1 MSHEAVGLLAHLWRF
16 PVKSMLGEK
25 LDEALITPRG
35 LLGDRAYGLIETATG
50 KVVSAK
56 SVKAY
61 PDMFACRATYVVPP
75 RPGEPLPPVRVTFPD
90 GTSVTSDSD
99 TADAALSNFFKRD
112 VKLTPTAPDDFT
124 IDEYHPDIE
133 KDDLGP
139 AIEAKLGSALF
150 ARVGVPSPVPAG
162 AFFDAFP
169 LSILTTSTIERLN
182 SLRPQSA
189 FDERRFRMNVIVR
202 TNAAGFVE
210 NDWVGKAVAIGNDV
224 RLQITMPDPRCVM
237 TTLAQAEL
245 PRDIEVLRTLTQH
258 NRLPIAG
265 LGKSP
270 CAGVYAVVSAAGALR
285 KGDPVS
291 LHTNE

>member
-1 MSHEAVGLLAHLWRF
+1 MSNESVGVLAHLWRF

-25 LDEALITPRG
+25 LDEAIVTPRG
-35 LLGDRAYGLIETATG
+35 LFGDRAYALIESGSG

-56 SVKAY
+56 NVKAY
-61 PDMFACRATYVVPP
+61 PDMFACRAAYVVPP
-75 RPGEPLPPVRVTFPD
+75 RPGEALPPVRVTFPD
-90 GTSVTSDSD
+90 GSSVTSDLAN
-99 TADAALSNFFKRD
+99 ADSTLSKFFKRD
-112 VKLTPTAPDDFT
+112 VKLARTAPDDFT

-150 ARVGVPSPVPAG
+150 ARVGLPSPVPVG

-182 SLRPQSA
+182 ALRPQSA

-202 TNAAGFVE
+202 ANTAGFVE

-245 PRDIEVLRTLTQH
+245 PRDMEVLRTLTQH

-270 CAGVYAVVSAAGALR
+270 CAGVYAVVSSAGALR

>member
-1 MSHEAVGLLAHLWRF
+1 MSHEVVGVLAHLWRF

-25 LDEALITPRG
+25 LDQAVVTPHGLI
-35 LLGDRAYGLIETATG
+35 GDRAFALIEGDSG

-56 SVKAY
+56 NVKAF
-61 PDMFACRATYVVPP
+61 PDMFACRAAYVVPP
-75 RPGEPLPPVRVTFPD
+75 RAGEPLPPVRVTFPD
-90 GTSVTSDSD
+90 GSSVTSDSGN
-99 TADAALSNFFKRD
+99 ADATLSKFFKRD
-112 VKLTPTAPDDFT
+112 VKLAATAPDDFT

-150 ARVGVPSPVPAG
+150 ARAGVPSPVPVG

-169 LSILTTSTIERLN
+169 LSVLTTSTIELLN
-182 SLRPQSA
+182 TLRPQST

-202 TNAAGFVE
+202 ANAAGFVE
-210 NDWVGKAVAIGNDV
+210 NDWVGKTVAIGNDV
-224 RLQITMPDPRCVM
+224 RLQITIPDPRCVM

-270 CAGVYAVVSAAGALR
+270 CAGVYAVVSSAGVLR

-291 LHTNE
+291 VRAD

>member
-1 MSHEAVGLLAHLWRF
+1 
-16 PVKSMLGEK
+16 
-25 LDEALITPRG
+25 
-35 LLGDRAYGLIETATG
+35 
-50 KVVSAK
+50 
-56 SVKAY
+56 
-61 PDMFACRATYVVPP
+61 MFACRAAYVVPP
-75 RPGEPLPPVRVTFPD
+75 RAGEPLPPVRVTFPD
-90 GTSVTSDSD
+90 SSSVTSDSGN
-99 TADAALSNFFKRD
+99 ADATLSKFFKRD
-112 VKLTPTAPDDFT
+112 VKLAATAPDDFT

-150 ARVGVPSPVPAG
+150 ARAGVPSPVPVG

-169 LSILTTSTIERLN
+169 LSVLTTSTIELLN
-182 SLRPQSA
+182 TLRPQST

-202 TNAAGFVE
+202 ANAAGFVE
-210 NDWVGKAVAIGNDV
+210 NDWVGKTVAIGNDV
-224 RLQITMPDPRCVM
+224 RLQITIPDPRCVM

-270 CAGVYAVVSAAGALR
+270 CAGVYAVVSSAGVLR

-291 LHTNE
+291 VRAD